1 MADVAETRVLS
12 PCGVIGS
19 GFPESSLER
28 GLSMEPHALVC
39 DGGSTDM
46 GPASLG
52 TGVPHF
58 SRPATKRDLRLLLLA
73 RAQLG
78 VPLIIGSCGTAGGD
92 VGLGWMRDICL
103 EIAREEGLGFH
114 LALVHGEQDKE
125 YLKTRMA
132 EGRIAPL
139 DPAPELTGEVIDGSA
154 HIVGMMGD
162 EPISEALGQG
172 ADVVLA
178 GRASDTSIFA
188 CVPLRMGADRG
199 LAWHAAKILEC
210 GAACAVSRKRPDGV
224 FAWIR
229 DDHFAIEPL
238 DPEMRCTPQSVASH
252 TLYENA
258 DPFHILEPGGVLDTT
273 EAAYSAVDERSVSVR
288 GSADHLADS
297 YSIKLEGAEL
307 AGYQSVIV
315 GGVRDPYILRQLD
328 SWLSGMRAGFAERA
342 REILPD
348 GDEEP
353 DYRLVIRVY
362 GRDAVMGPLEPLAG
376 EIPHEVGLLF
386 EITAGDQETARTLA
400 STLSHFA
407 VHYPIPEWSGLISGI
422 AFPFAPAEMD
432 KGPVYRF
439 NMNHIVFPDDPCE
452 MFPVEYEEAAF

>member
-1 MADVAETRVLS
+1 VTESRVLS
-12 PCGVIGS
+12 PCGVLGS

-28 GLSMEPHALVC
+28 GLLMGPHALVC

-58 SRPATKRDLRLLLLA
+58 SRAATKRDLRLLLLA
-73 RAQLG
+73 RAKLEI
-78 VPLIIGSCGTAGGD
+78 PLIIGSCGTAGSSK
-92 VGLGWMRDICL
+92 GLSWMREICL
-103 EIAREEGLGFH
+103 DISREEGLAFN
-114 LALVHGEQDKE
+114 LALVHSEQNKE
-125 YLKTRMA
+125 YLKKRMS
-132 EGRIAPL
+132 EGRIIPL
-139 DPAPELTGEVIDGSA
+139 DPAPVLTEKTIDSSA

-162 EPISEALGQG
+162 EPISEALGQK

-199 LAWHAAKILEC
+199 LSWHAAKILEC
-210 GAACAVSRKRPDGV
+210 GAACAVTRKRPDGI
-224 FAWIR
+224 FARIR
-229 DDHFAIEPL
+229 DDHFIIEPL

-258 DPFHILEPGGVLDTT
+258 DPFHIVEPGGVLDTT
-273 EAAYSAVDERSVSVR
+273 KSAYSAEDERAVCVR
-288 GSADHLADS
+288 GSAYQIADS
-297 YSIKLEGAEL
+297 YSVKLEGAEL

-328 SWLSGMRAGFAERA
+328 SWLSGMRTGFAERA
-342 REILPD
+342 REIFPDED
-348 GDEEP
+348 GDP
-353 DYRLVIRVY
+353 NYHLVIRVY
-362 GRDAVMGPLEPLAG
+362 GRDAVMGPLEPLAK

-386 EITAGDQETARTLA
+386 EIMANDQESARALA

-439 NMNHIVFPDDPCE
+439 NINHIVYPDDPYE
-452 MFPVEYEEAAF
+452 MFPIKYEEAGF